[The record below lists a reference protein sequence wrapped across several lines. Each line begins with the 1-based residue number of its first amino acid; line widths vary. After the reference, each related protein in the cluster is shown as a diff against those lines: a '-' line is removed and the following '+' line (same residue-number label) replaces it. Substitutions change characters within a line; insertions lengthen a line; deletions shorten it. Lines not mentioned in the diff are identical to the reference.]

1 MTQAPQGTW
10 FFMCLHRTGSA
21 VRRHP
26 MGQSCAGMWARAE
39 CLPRAMTFTPR
50 GLRTSSATGSCSIF
64 SFGAELAIPSVGEST
79 AFGRREIP
87 QRSCDENSFESLSP
101 SRAVS
106 KQAEVLLSS
115 RTKMQRISSTLSTLY
130 HCQPHWQ
137 RTVSDRWNLR
147 KTALHSAHDLVHINA
162 SCW

>member
-21 VRRHP
+21 VRRHA
-26 MGQSCAGMWARAE
+26 MGQSCAGMWACAE

-50 GLRTSSATGSCSIF
+50 GLRTSSATGSCSIV
-64 SFGAELAIPSVGEST
+64 SFGAVLAIPSVGEST
-79 AFGRREIP
+79 ALAVEKIP

-115 RTKMQRISSTLSTLY
+115 RTKMQRYLLRYRLFTIANHTGSAPSQTDGTCARPLCIAHMISST
-130 HCQPHWQ
+130 
-137 RTVSDRWNLR
+137 
-147 KTALHSAHDLVHINA
+147 
-162 SCW
+162 